1 MSTNNELE
9 QKIKKLIHL
18 TQRVLPIKVG
28 NLAKYHFKE
37 NFLKGG
43 FVNGG
48 LQRWTPAKRLG
59 SGDKSAAA
67 NHRTLMSER
76 NLLYSS
82 INYSAG
88 EGRVKIFTDV
98 HYAPIHNEGGVT
110 HPTVTPKMRKFA
122 WAKYF
127 AAGGKTGKGENVP
140 PEALK
145 WKKLALTKKKK
156 LNIRIPKRQFMGESR
171 ELTKKIQELVDKEVE
186 KIFNT

>member
-1 MSTNNELE
+1 MSANKELE
-9 QKIKKLIHL
+9 EKIKKLVTL
-18 TQRVLPIKVG
+18 TQRALPIKVG
-28 NLAKYHFKE
+28 NLAKSHFRE
-37 NFLKGG
+37 NFLKSG

-82 INYSAG
+82 INYTAG
-88 EGRVKIFTDV
+88 DSRVKIFTDV
-98 HYAPIHNEGGVT
+98 HYAPLHNEGGVT

-127 AAGGKTGKGENVP
+127 EAGGKTGKEGNVP
-140 PEALK
+140 QEALK

-156 LNIRIPKRQFMGESR
+156 LNIRIPKRQFMGDSK
-171 ELTKKIQELVDKEVE
+171 ELTEKIQELVNKEVE